1 MQREAELISHLQS
14 RFRAGGGVRVGI
26 GDDAAVLAGEGRR
39 DWVVTTDLLIEGVH
53 FLPRWQP
60 AAAVGWKALARSLS
74 DIAAMGARP
83 RYALVALG
91 VPSVTPSRW
100 VKDFFAGLGRLAR
113 RFGVKLAGGDLSSA
127 PQVVGDVQVIG
138 EVERGRAILRR
149 GAQPGGVVC
158 VSGTLGFA
166 ALGLASLRHRAAVTN
181 HFLQRAVR
189 AHTYPTPR
197 LALAQALVRR
207 FQVKAMI
214 DLSDGLSSD
223 LARLCQASGVGAR
236 IYADR
241 VPAVALP
248 SEVRRRIRANAMD
261 LALDGGEDYELLFV
275 LSKDEARRLPK
286 KLAGVKLTPIGEIT
300 RERQRI
306 LVEPSGQEVPLVARG
321 WDHFR
326 SG

>member
-26 GDDAAVLAGEGRR
+26 GDDAAVLAGEGRH

-53 FLPRWQP
+53 FLPRRQP

-127 PQVVGDVQVIG
+127 PQVVVDVQVIG
-138 EVERGRAILRR
+138 EVERGRAVLRG

-158 VSGTLGFA
+158 VSGTLGLA
-166 ALGLASLRHRAAVTN
+166 ALGLVSLRRRAPASQP
-181 HFLQRAVR
+181 LLRRAVR
-189 AHTYPTPR
+189 AQTYPVPR

-207 FQVKAMI
+207 FQVSAMI

-223 LARLCQASGVGAR
+223 LTRLCQASGVGAR
-236 IYADR
+236 VYAER

-248 SEVRRRIRANAMD
+248 NSLQRRIGANAID
-261 LALDGGEDYELLFV
+261 LALDGGEDYELLFI
-275 LSKDEARRLPK
+275 LSKDQAQRLPK
-286 KLAGVKLTPIGEIT
+286 KLAGVKLTPIGETT
-300 RERQRI
+300 RERQRT
-306 LVEPSGQEVPLVARG
+306 LVEPSGQEVPLLPRG